1 MKHISI
7 FTFLYL
13 VISSSHFIYG
23 QLVISNQGGTAQDIV
38 NAMIG
43 FGLDVSN
50 ATISC
55 PSNSYGTF
63 TNGETTCANI
73 PSGVLLTTGNLNN
86 IGLPAGTQDFN
97 PNFSEQ
103 MDGNGPFG
111 VSCSDPELQSL
122 EPLAEY
128 DCCILEFDV
137 IPTCNTLLIRFV
149 FGSVPLRPC
158 GYRLPKSSA
167 GVPRVRCES
176 RGETGV

>member
-1 MKHISI
+1 MLQKMKHTI
-7 FTFLYL
+7 FILFLFL
-13 VISSSHFIYG
+13 GVISHQSCFG

-86 IGLPAGTQDFN
+86 IGLPAGTQNFN

-103 MDGNGPFG
+103 MSGNGLWSFLLRSRIT
-111 VSCSDPELQSL
+111 VS
-122 EPLAEY
+122 
-128 DCCILEFDV
+128 
-137 IPTCNTLLIRFV
+137 
-149 FGSVPLRPC
+149 
-158 GYRLPKSSA
+158 
-167 GVPRVRCES
+167 
-176 RGETGV
+176 

>member
-1 MKHISI
+1 MLQKLKHIVLI
-7 FTFLYL
+7 LFLFSG
-13 VISSSHFIYG
+13 VISNQACFG
-23 QLVISNQGGTAQDIV
+23 QLVISNQGGTPEDIV

-86 IGLPAGTQDFN
+86 IGLPAGTQNLN

-103 MDGNGPFG
+103 MSGNGPNP
-111 VSCSDPELQSL
+111 SCSDP
-122 EPLAEY
+122 
-128 DCCILEFDV
+128 
-137 IPTCNTLLIRFV
+137 
-149 FGSVPLRPC
+149 
-158 GYRLPKSSA
+158 
-167 GVPRVRCES
+167 
-176 RGETGV
+176 

>member
-1 MKHISI
+1 MLQKMKHISI
-7 FTFLYL
+7 FTFFIPG
-13 VISSSHFIYG
+13 VISSSQSCFG

-86 IGLPAGTQDFN
+86 IGLPAGNSGF
-97 PNFSEQ
+97 
-103 MDGNGPFG
+103 
-111 VSCSDPELQSL
+111 
-122 EPLAEY
+122 
-128 DCCILEFDV
+128 
-137 IPTCNTLLIRFV
+137 
-149 FGSVPLRPC
+149 
-158 GYRLPKSSA
+158 
-167 GVPRVRCES
+167 
-176 RGETGV
+176 

>member
-13 VISSSHFIYG
+13 IISSSQVTYG
-23 QLVISNQGGTAQDIV
+23 QLIITNQGGTAQDIV

-73 PSGVLLTTGNLNN
+73 PQCKG
-86 IGLPAGTQDFN
+86 
-97 PNFSEQ
+97 
-103 MDGNGPFG
+103 
-111 VSCSDPELQSL
+111 
-122 EPLAEY
+122 
-128 DCCILEFDV
+128 
-137 IPTCNTLLIRFV
+137 
-149 FGSVPLRPC
+149 VPLGTR
-158 GYRLPKSSA
+158 RT
-167 GVPRVRCES
+167 PRTTLTELTH
-176 RGETGV
+176 GAKG